1 MADIKGV
8 LLNAWMNFLKDQ
20 YGAAAVE
27 TAKHDLPEADRFMLA
42 RPFLDSSWYPLAIL
56 ETIGKLTQPLGKEA
70 GADLS
75 GQIGRFMAQY
85 AFTGVYRPLLAKT
98 PLKQVKKF
106 SETGEFFF
114 RETRRL
120 EAEATGEGSSV
131 ARYFYESGVQPRRG
145 MCPSLIGFWSRT
157 LELAGA
163 LDVKGEHTTCVLNGA
178 KCCEF
183 RFEWSAEPEP
193 VR

>member
-8 LLNAWMNFLKDQ
+8 LLNAWMSFLNEQ
-20 YGAAAVE
+20 YGEAAVE
-27 TAKHDLPEADRFMLA
+27 TAKADLPDADRFLLA
-42 RPFLDSSWYPLAIL
+42 RPLLDSSWYPLTTL
-56 ETIGKLTQPLGKEA
+56 DTIGKLTRPLAK
-70 GADLS
+70 S
-75 GQIGRFMAQY
+75 GGPDFSRQIGRFMAQY

-120 EAEATGEGSSV
+120 EAEPTGESSSV

-145 MCPSLIGFWSRT
+145 MCPSLVGFWSRT
-157 LELAGA
+157 LEMAGGFN
-163 LDVKGEHTTCVLNGA
+163 VNGEHTACVLKGD

-183 RFEWSAEPEP
+183 VFEWSMRPGPAK
-193 VR
+193 